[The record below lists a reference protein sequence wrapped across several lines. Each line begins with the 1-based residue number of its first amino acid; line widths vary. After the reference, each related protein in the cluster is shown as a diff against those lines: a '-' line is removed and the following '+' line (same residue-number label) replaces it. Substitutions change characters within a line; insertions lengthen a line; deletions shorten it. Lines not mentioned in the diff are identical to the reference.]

1 MREDI
6 FEVDIS
12 KGFGLGSRSIPCVD
26 GVGSR
31 LPQPAKGRQ
40 FIPVFF
46 DKGMRVVERI
56 SDRHFRRGIQLT
68 VMVGVVMT
76 DRTCP

>member
-1 MREDI
+1 MQEDI
-6 FEVDIS
+6 FDVGTR
-12 KGFGLGSRSIPCVD
+12 KGF

-31 LPQPAKGRQ
+31 GTPCDDGVVIRLLQSAEGCK